1 MHDTGNNDKNI
12 SEICLSSLIPYITAL
27 FGAEHYILKY
37 YIYTNTNN
45 TTWTI
50 PWKLQRTTE
59 IANYM
64 RLELSIW
71 FITTSEKPKNIC
83 QLFMSRF
90 FWLTNN
96 LKYIYTVS
104 QNF

>member
-1 MHDTGNNDKNI
+1 MHDTGNNDKNVL
-12 SEICLSSLIPYITAL
+12 EICLSSLIPYMTAL
-27 FGAEHYILKY
+27 FDAEHYILKY

-50 PWKLQRTTE
+50 TWKLQRTTE
-59 IANYM
+59 IAIYM

-83 QLFMSRF
+83 QLLVTIF
-90 FWLTNN
+90 LVDQQ
-96 LKYIYTVS
+96 LKIHLYC
-104 QNF
+104 